1 MQTENWKK
9 VKDLLKE
16 VLPLNSE
23 ERRKY
28 FDDAKI
34 SDEIRTEVES
44 LLDFEEESENLMQLS
59 MVEYLKDFIAS
70 DELGEHNLVG
80 QNIGV
85 YKIVRELGYG
95 GMGAVYQA
103 ERTDGK
109 FEQQVALK
117 LLKREMNTAALRRRF
132 GQEREIL
139 ASLEHPN
146 IARLLDAGTTD
157 DKIPYF
163 AMEFVEGL
171 PINNY
176 CDKHNLDLT
185 QRLELFIKVCSAV
198 DFAHRNLIVHRD
210 LKPSNILITDDGTPK
225 LLDFG
230 ISKILSAEFENIK
243 KATITKLG
251 VMTPSYASPE
261 QLQNKSVTTAT
272 DIYSLGVIL
281 YELLSGHRPFETKEE
296 NLKEIYQA
304 VIETDPPLPSTLVET
319 GFKQLKAISEAE
331 TEIFSKKQTPATEIN
346 KPRHTNPQTVN
357 LSSQSLRGDLDNI
370 VLKALRKEPERRY
383 LSAENFS
390 EDIKRHLR
398 GLPVTARPNTFS
410 YRAEKFIAR
419 NKASVIA
426 AILITLAIIGGI
438 IATLWQA
445 KVAQTERVKAE
456 RRFND
461 VRNLANSFL
470 FELSPKIE
478 KLPGSTEARKELVN
492 LALEYLDNL
501 SQESSDDLELQ
512 RELAAAY
519 EKVGD
524 VQGKPSNPNIG
535 DIKGAIQSYE
545 KALAIRQQLLDN
557 EPDNISYQ
565 NDLAEDYKV
574 LGEIHAN
581 GGDYDKGEIFLDKAL
596 EIRRKILAQ
605 NPQDYELRATLAETI
620 NSRGHISFFDQENKK
635 AIEYYDQSKEI
646 YEKLLAE
653 KPDDYQIERKYAS
666 NYVDLG
672 EAYGWDNNL
681 QKGEENLDKSLSIL
695 LKLREKYPND
705 QTIQRSLIISY
716 LKTADNYADFE
727 KVKKGLELFKKGV
740 VVAQNLSNADPQS
753 VQAKRDLGIITR
765 KLAEVLDRTGKSRES
780 LDKMLEALEI
790 FKELRDKDPNNSR
803 AIYDVANVQF
813 ASGETY
819 LTLKDYT
826 GGIEILAEAKE
837 NLQKTLSINP
847 EDKNTAR
854 ALAFSIINTG
864 THYSKLSE
872 KSNRNEYL
880 QKALKN
886 KREGVEMLYKL
897 KNEGNLNEYDN
908 QYITEAE
915 NEINEIKTKLEK

>member
-9 VKDLLKE
+9 VKDLLNE

-171 PINNY
+171 PINDY

-230 ISKILSAEFENIK
+230 ISKILSAEFENINT
-243 KATITKLG
+243 ATITKLG

-261 QLQNKSVTTAT
+261 QLQSKSVTTTT

-304 VIETDPPLPSTLVET
+304 VIETDPPLPSSLVET

-410 YRAEKFIAR
+410 YRAEKFISR

-445 KVAQTERVKAE
+445 KVAQTERAKAE

-461 VRNLANSFL
+461 VRSLANSFL

-492 LALEYLDNL
+492 LALEYLDSL

-545 KALAIRQQLLDN
+545 KALSIRQQLLDN

-574 LGEIHAN
+574 LGEIHTN

-646 YEKLLAE
+646 YEKLLEE

-826 GGIEILAEAKE
+826 GGIAILAEAKE

-847 EDKNTAR
+847 EDKNAAR